1 MLHTTKETQQGNT
14 VYLEHDFKNLNGVS
28 TDPDTTPSYD
38 ISNSAGTSV
47 QSGSL
52 NKRKN
57 GYWYTYFVPA
67 DIGVYTITFTGEI
80 GGETVLHKIDLRVVE
95 KLLSE

>member
-14 VYLEHDFKNLNGVS
+14 VYLEHDFRNLNGVS
-28 TDPDTTPSYD
+28 TDPDTTPSYTIVD
-38 ISNSAGTSV
+38 SSGTSI
-47 QSGSL
+47 QSGPL
-52 NKRKN
+52 NKRKD
-57 GYWYTYFVPA
+57 GYWYTYFVPT

-80 GGETVLHKIDLRVVE
+80 GGKDVLHKIDLRVVE